1 MASGRGMPL
10 LVRFDTA
17 RVLKTHVGQN
27 YAWLRTRTYIDQDTL
42 IVGLFLYSSR
52 MQAWKN
58 SSDDGGGGPRPLH
71 QVQGDIPA
79 TADTTRIGGTTQNL
93 W

>member
-1 MASGRGMPL
+1 M
-10 LVRFDTA
+10 
-17 RVLKTHVGQN
+17 
-27 YAWLRTRTYIDQDTL
+27 I
-42 IVGLFLYSSR
+42 LFLCSSR
-52 MQAWKN
+52 MQAWQN
-58 SSDDGGGGPRPLH
+58 SSDDGGRGTRTVH